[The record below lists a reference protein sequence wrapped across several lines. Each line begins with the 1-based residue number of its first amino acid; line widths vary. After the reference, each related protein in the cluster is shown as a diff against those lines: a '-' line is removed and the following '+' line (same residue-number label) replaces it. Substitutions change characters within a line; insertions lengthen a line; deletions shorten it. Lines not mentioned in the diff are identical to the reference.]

1 MKHFNFSE
9 NDLLLNYVPS
19 GFTELDK
26 ITGGWLRGNLIMIAA
41 PFRMGK
47 TAFALSIMHN
57 NLLLENSSVI
67 WFSTF
72 LSKNQFTR
80 MFVSHYAEIKIE
92 EINLGKIDQKLISE
106 INEVFITHDFYFYD
120 NPNLNVKKINQIL
133 AAFNIDNLPD
143 YIIIDNL
150 NCFEYKTT
158 EKNKENEQTNKK
170 LIELKAIARR
180 FNIPIIVLYDCNFP
194 DYSKIEF
201 CTQFVKLK
209 FNRYLVDILC
219 YIYRPEFFRIVENE
233 VGESTL
239 GKAFIIVAQNR
250 R

>member
-120 NPNLNVKKINQIL
+120 NPNLNTLAKKRG
-133 AAFNIDNLPD
+133 
-143 YIIIDNL
+143 
-150 NCFEYKTT
+150 C
-158 EKNKENEQTNKK
+158 
-170 LIELKAIARR
+170 
-180 FNIPIIVLYDCNFP
+180 
-194 DYSKIEF
+194 
-201 CTQFVKLK
+201 
-209 FNRYLVDILC
+209 
-219 YIYRPEFFRIVENE
+219 
-233 VGESTL
+233 G
-239 GKAFIIVAQNR
+239 
-250 R
+250 